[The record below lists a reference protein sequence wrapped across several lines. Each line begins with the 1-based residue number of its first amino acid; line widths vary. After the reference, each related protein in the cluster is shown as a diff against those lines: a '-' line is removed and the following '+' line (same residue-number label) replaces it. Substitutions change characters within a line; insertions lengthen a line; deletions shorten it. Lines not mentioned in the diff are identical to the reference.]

1 MADAGGDHGAV
12 LALGGAGLLDRRELL
27 QEVEAVL
34 QDRRLLDALKDEQ
47 QVLRMAPTAAG
58 ESILTCTLLVQRL
71 GAAEVLAEELV
82 EARERKVD
90 AEARHQEEHQQERFE
105 PLVVARGFKLRHHIR
120 INSRDYF

>member
-47 QVLRMAPTAAG
+47 QVLHACAR
-58 ESILTCTLLVQRL
+58 
-71 GAAEVLAEELV
+71 VL
-82 EARERKVD
+82 
-90 AEARHQEEHQQERFE
+90 
-105 PLVVARGFKLRHHIR
+105 
-120 INSRDYF
+120 